1 MFKYFMVFE
10 ERANSVSSSMRLI
23 CNKKD
28 LKINRKI
35 DAEKEEWKS
44 PEIAYK
50 C

>member
-1 MFKYFMVFE
+1 MVYE
-10 ERANSVSSSMRLI
+10 ERANSVLNSICLI
-23 CNKKD
+23 CNKKAP
-28 LKINRKI
+28 KNNRKI